1 MLNIPMD
8 TTQQKYGQSTIE
20 TTPEATWKSSIMNLQ
35 KEGKGIRYKGLALS
49 VPLGI

>member
-8 TTQQKYGQSTIE
+8 ITQQKYGQSTIE
-20 TTPEATWKSSIMNLQ
+20 ITPEAIWKPSSINLQ